1 MGKVAIF
8 AGHNSVGDN
17 GANSLLN
24 EDAVV
29 KEAMMLAVDYA
40 QRCGHTVVGGASAL
54 GQGINQR
61 CAIANNGGAQGII
74 EFHGNIGG
82 GTGGENFYDARSN
95 ESKNL
100 ALATMAAATG
110 GGMSNKRGAKPDTS
124 TRFGSLGILRGTSMP
139 GVLHELFFLDN
150 PGDVAIWNASKK
162 ALVESVMKGFLQGLG
177 LGTVATAGSGTA
189 APPQQ
194 TTGARY
200 PVGAIIVPKENPNG
214 MSYYVAKVGSLGYV
228 IATNVRWAD
237 SSEFSTD
244 RTKVR
249 VGSVV
254 QLKNAKFS
262 YHVVNIREYSDGRA
276 EFLIVTE
283 TRDIAFDAVK

>member
-17 GANSLLN
+17 GANGLLY
-24 EDAVV
+24 EDNVT
-29 KEAMMLAVDYA
+29 KEAMLLAVDYA

-74 EFHGNIGG
+74 EFHGNSGGGIGG
-82 GTGGENFYDARSN
+82 ETYYDARSN
-95 ESKNL
+95 ESANL
-100 ALATMAAATG
+100 AVTTINSATG
-110 GGMSNKRGAKPDTS
+110 GGMANKRGAKPDTV
-124 TRFGSLGILRGTSMP
+124 TRFGSLGILRGTAML
-139 GVLHELFFLDN
+139 GVLHELFFLDTA
-150 PGDVAIWNASKK
+150 GDVAIWNASKK
-162 ALVESVMKGFLQGLG
+162 AIVESVMKGFLQGLG
-177 LGTVATAGSGTA
+177 LGTVAIEGGGNTAPAQKDS
-189 APPQQ
+189 
-194 TTGARY
+194 RY
-200 PVGAIIVPKENPNG
+200 PVGAIIVPKDNPKG
-214 MSYYVAKVGSLGYV
+214 MSYYIAAVGSLGYV
-228 IATNVRWAD
+228 IATGTRWAD

-262 YHVVNIREYSDGRA
+262 YHVVNIREYSDGRT
-276 EFLIVTE
+276 EYLIATQ
-283 TRDIAFDAVK
+283 TKDIAFDAVK